1 MTPTQTG
8 SSLDGLDRRRCVR
21 HQVKSLAYLDI
32 GADNGGIVLN
42 ISESGLA
49 VHAVSVLP
57 PDPTVDL
64 RLQLHKSC
72 KRLETRAKVAWLSDT
87 KKEAGVEFIELPEEV
102 RLEIKEWLALE
113 NLEPLYIAREKQRLQ
128 TQPSVPEPPSSRAKA
143 RSDKWTNLVSEWSS
157 IPAGIDRAGES
168 PRAAA
173 HPGMT
178 SESMPAQERVAPV
191 DLAAILAGDEPAI
204 DTAAPDFGNVESLL
218 TECKQPSLE
227 SSSIAARPIE
237 RPLSPN
243 SPENG
248 DLQYRRRD
256 PAVGLPSDKLL
267 GSMQRSDVVVPRD
280 NKTENANGSRNRLDP
295 GSSATHGEDFV
306 RKTREL
312 FGPKSLPRAAP
323 RPKDSVGSI
332 LNSAATVATRRAKD
346 NLNEDSLA
354 TVPMSGVVVASALP
368 AETSISNVSRP
379 GTSSRPPTAR
389 LEAPKDEL
397 KASPSERSWN
407 LRSFVGLLALCL
419 LLSAGCLGLGIVVG
433 RSVSMHSPN
442 DANSG
447 NDAAAQATPADQPV
461 PSAAI
466 SPAQKQ
472 SRNRNQ
478 KFTHAQSSPL
488 DVASHQ
494 RPAADRSRGKNMDSS
509 ENGSNDPPDN
519 AQADR
524 PSAQTDSET
533 PSASNA
539 GGNGVSVTPPPAAP
553 ISATAPSTHATVIP
567 NSNAA
572 PRTQPPADRLVAA
585 HLIYRVEPFYP
596 KEALQQ
602 RVEGTVKIHAT
613 VGQDGRVKNLRVIS
627 GPASLTSAALS
638 AAQYWRYVPALRN
651 GEPIET
657 DEDIS
662 IEFHLH

>member
-1 MTPTQTG
+1 M
-8 SSLDGLDRRRCVR
+8 R

-57 PDPTVDL
+57 TDPTVDL

-72 KRLETRAKVAWLSDT
+72 RRLETRAKVAWMSDT
-87 KKEAGVEFIELPEEV
+87 KKEAGVEFIDLPDEV

-128 TQPSVPEPPSSRAKA
+128 TQPSTPEPTSTRAKA
-143 RSDKWTNLVSEWSS
+143 RPDKWTNLVSEWAS
-157 IPAGIDRAGES
+157 IPAGIDRVGES

-173 HPGMT
+173 RPGTAM
-178 SESMPAQERVAPV
+178 ESMPVKESVAPA
-191 DLAAILAGDEPAI
+191 DLAAILAGDDPAT
-204 DTAAPDFGNVESLL
+204 DVPSPDFGNAEVLQ
-218 TECKQPSLE
+218 TECKEPGLE
-227 SSSIAARPIE
+227 SSSIPARPIE

-256 PAVGLPSDKLL
+256 PEVGLPSDKLL
-267 GSMQRSDVVVPRD
+267 SSMQRSDVVVPSD
-280 NKTENANGSRNRLDP
+280 NKTENANGSRKRLDP
-295 GSSATHGEDFV
+295 GSSAAHGEDFV

-312 FGPKSLPRAAP
+312 FGSKGLPGTGP
-323 RPKDSVGSI
+323 RSKDGVASI
-332 LNSAATVATRRAKD
+332 LNSAATTPVWRAND
-346 NLNEDSLA
+346 NPNEHSLA
-354 TVPMSGVVVASALP
+354 TAPMSGLVAASALP
-368 AETSISNVSRP
+368 AETSISSVARP
-379 GTSSRPPTAR
+379 DASSRLPSAR
-389 LEAPKDEL
+389 LEAPKDEF
-397 KASPSERSWN
+397 KVSPSERSRN

-433 RSVSMHSPN
+433 RSVAMHSPN
-442 DANSG
+442 NANSRD
-447 NDAAAQATPADQPV
+447 DAAGQAIPTDQPV

-466 SPAQKQ
+466 SPGQKQ
-472 SRNRNQ
+472 SQNRNQ
-478 KFTHAQSSPL
+478 KLTHGQSSPL

-494 RPAADRSRGKNMDSS
+494 KPAAGRSRGENTDSP
-509 ENGSNDPPDN
+509 ENGSDDPPDN

-524 PSAQTDSET
+524 PTVQTNLET
-533 PSASNA
+533 PSATDA

-553 ISATAPSTHATVIP
+553 ISATAPAIHATVIP
-567 NSNAA
+567 NSSAA

-596 KEALQQ
+596 KESLQQ
-602 RVEGTVKIHAT
+602 RVEGTVKIRAT
-613 VGQDGRVKNLRVIS
+613 VGQDGRVKNLRIIS

-662 IEFHLH
+662 IEFHLLH

>member
-8 SSLDGLDRRRCVR
+8 SSLDGLERRRCVR

-49 VHAVSVLP
+49 VHAVSSLP
-57 PDPTVDL
+57 PDPTIDL

-87 KKEAGVEFIELPEEV
+87 KKEAGVEFIDLPEEV

-128 TQPSVPEPPSSRAKA
+128 TQPSAPELASTRAKA

-178 SESMPAQERVAPV
+178 SEPMAAQERVAPV

-204 DTAAPDFGNVESLL
+204 DTAAPDFGNVDSLL

-237 RPLSPN
+237 RPLSPS
-243 SPENG
+243 SPESG
-248 DLQYRRRD
+248 ELQYRRRD

-267 GSMQRSDVVVPRD
+267 SSKQRSDVVVPRD

-295 GSSATHGEDFV
+295 GSSATHSEDFA

-312 FGPKSLPRAAP
+312 FGPKSLPGVAP
-323 RPKDSVGSI
+323 RPKDSVGSV
-332 LNSAATVATRRAKD
+332 LNSAATTAAWHAKD
-346 NLNEDSLA
+346 NLNEHSLA

-379 GTSSRPPTAR
+379 STSSRPPTAR
-389 LEAPKDEL
+389 LEAPTDVL

-433 RSVSMHSPN
+433 RSVAMHSPN

-447 NDAAAQATPADQPV
+447 NEAAAQATSVDQPV
-461 PSAAI
+461 PSAEI
-466 SPAQKQ
+466 SPSQKQ

-478 KFTHAQSSPL
+478 KFTHAHSSPL

-494 RPAADRSRGKNMDSS
+494 KPAAGSRGENMDSS
-509 ENGSNDPPDN
+509 ENGSDDPPDN

-524 PSAQTDSET
+524 PTVQTNSEA

-539 GGNGVSVTPPPAAP
+539 GGNGVSVTPPPVTP
-553 ISATAPSTHATVIP
+553 ITATAPSTHATAIP

-662 IEFHLH
+662 IEFHLLH

>member
-8 SSLDGLDRRRCVR
+8 SSLDGLERRRCAR

-42 ISESGLA
+42 ISETGLA

-72 KRLETRAKVAWLSDT
+72 KRLETRAKVAWISDT
-87 KKEAGVEFIELPEEV
+87 KKEAGVEFIDLPEEV

-128 TQPSVPEPPSSRAKA
+128 AQPSAPDPTSTRTKA
-143 RSDKWTNLVSEWSS
+143 RSDKWTNLVSEWAS

-173 HPGMT
+173 RPGTAM
-178 SESMPAQERVAPV
+178 ESMPAKEAVAPV
-191 DLAAILAGDEPAI
+191 DLAAILAGDEPVT
-204 DTAAPDFGNVESLL
+204 DVPAPDFGNAQALQ
-218 TECKQPSLE
+218 TECKQPGLE
-227 SSSIAARPIE
+227 SRSIATRPIE
-237 RPLSPN
+237 HPLSPN
-243 SPENG
+243 SPESG

-256 PAVGLPSDKLL
+256 PEVGLPSDKLL
-267 GSMQRSDVVVPRD
+267 SSMQRSDVVVPSD
-280 NKTENANGSRNRLDP
+280 NKTENATQPRNRLAP
-295 GSSATHGEDFV
+295 GSSPAHGEDFA

-312 FGPKSLPRAAP
+312 FGPKSLGAAP

-332 LNSAATVATRRAKD
+332 LNSAATAAAWRAKG
-346 NLNEDSLA
+346 NLNEHSLA
-354 TVPMSGVVVASALP
+354 TVPMSGSVVASALP
-368 AETSISNVSRP
+368 AETSISSVARP
-379 GTSSRPPTAR
+379 APSSRLATAR
-389 LEAPKDEL
+389 LEAPKDDL

-433 RSVSMHSPN
+433 RSVAMHSPN

-447 NDAAAQATPADQPV
+447 DNGAAQAALTDQPV
-461 PSAAI
+461 TNTAT
-466 SPAQKQ
+466 SPGQKQ
-472 SRNRNQ
+472 GQSHNQ
-478 KFTHAQSSPL
+478 KLSRGKSSPL
-488 DVASHQ
+488 DAASH
-494 RPAADRSRGKNMDSS
+494 RTSASEPSS
-509 ENGSNDPPDN
+509 GDDVISSQSGNDDPPDN
-519 AQADR
+519 TQATGSTVQAGSEASSPADASTNGASFTTR
-524 PSAQTDSET
+524 PAE
-533 PSASNA
+533 
-539 GGNGVSVTPPPAAP
+539 P
-553 ISATAPSTHATVIP
+553 ISATAPVIHATVIP
-567 NSNAA
+567 NSNPA

-627 GPASLTSAALS
+627 GPASLTSAALG

-651 GEPIET
+651 GDPIET

-662 IEFHLH
+662 IEFHLLH

>member
-1 MTPTQTG
+1 M
-8 SSLDGLDRRRCVR
+8 R

-57 PDPTVDL
+57 TDPTVDL

-72 KRLETRAKVAWLSDT
+72 RRLETRAKVAWMSDT
-87 KKEAGVEFIELPEEV
+87 KKEAGVEFIDLPDEV

-128 TQPSVPEPPSSRAKA
+128 TQPSTPEPTSTRAKA
-143 RSDKWTNLVSEWSS
+143 RPDKWTNLVSEWAS
-157 IPAGIDRAGES
+157 IPAGIDRVGES

-173 HPGMT
+173 RPGTAM
-178 SESMPAQERVAPV
+178 ESMPVKESVAPA
-191 DLAAILAGDEPAI
+191 DLAAILAGDDPAT
-204 DTAAPDFGNVESLL
+204 DVPSPDFGNAEVLQ
-218 TECKQPSLE
+218 TECKEPGLE
-227 SSSIAARPIE
+227 SSSIPARPIE

-256 PAVGLPSDKLL
+256 PEVGLPSDKLL
-267 GSMQRSDVVVPRD
+267 SSMQRSDVVVPSD

-295 GSSATHGEDFV
+295 GSSAAHGEDFV

-312 FGPKSLPRAAP
+312 FGPKGLPGTGP
-323 RPKDSVGSI
+323 RSKDGVASI
-332 LNSAATVATRRAKD
+332 LNSAATTPVWRAND
-346 NLNEDSLA
+346 NPNEHSLA
-354 TVPMSGVVVASALP
+354 TAPMSGSVAASALP
-368 AETSISNVSRP
+368 AETSISSVVRP
-379 GTSSRPPTAR
+379 DASSRLPSAH
-389 LEAPKDEL
+389 LEAPKHEL

-407 LRSFVGLLALCL
+407 QRSFVGLLALCL

-433 RSVSMHSPN
+433 RSVAMHSPN
-442 DANSG
+442 GANSG
-447 NDAAAQATPADQPV
+447 DNAAAQPTPPDQPV

-466 SPAQKQ
+466 SPGQKQ
-472 SRNRNQ
+472 SQNRNQ
-478 KFTHAQSSPL
+478 KLTHGQSSPL

-494 RPAADRSRGKNMDSS
+494 KPAAGRSRGENTDSP
-509 ENGSNDPPDN
+509 ENGSDDPPDN

-524 PSAQTDSET
+524 PTVQTNPET
-533 PSASNA
+533 PSATDA

-553 ISATAPSTHATVIP
+553 ISATAPAIHATVIP
-567 NSNAA
+567 NSSAA

-596 KEALQQ
+596 KESLQQ
-602 RVEGTVKIHAT
+602 RVEGTVKIRAT
-613 VGQDGRVKNLRVIS
+613 VGQDGRVKNLRIIS

-662 IEFHLH
+662 IEFHLLH

>member
-1 MTPTQTG
+1 M
-8 SSLDGLDRRRCVR
+8 R

-57 PDPTVDL
+57 TDPTVDL

-72 KRLETRAKVAWLSDT
+72 RRLETRAKVAWMSDT
-87 KKEAGVEFIELPEEV
+87 KKEAGVEFVDLPDEV

-128 TQPSVPEPPSSRAKA
+128 TQPSAPEPPSTRAKA
-143 RSDKWTNLVSEWSS
+143 RSDKWTNLVSEWAS
-157 IPAGIDRAGES
+157 IPAGIDRVGES

-173 HPGMT
+173 RPGTAM
-178 SESMPAQERVAPV
+178 ESMPVKETVAPV
-191 DLAAILAGDEPAI
+191 DLAAILAGDEPAT
-204 DTAAPDFGNVESLL
+204 DTPTPDFGKAESLQS
-218 TECKQPSLE
+218 ECKQPVE
-227 SSSIAARPIE
+227 SNSIVARPIE
-237 RPLSPN
+237 RPLSAT

-248 DLQYRRRD
+248 GLQYRRRD
-256 PAVGLPSDKLL
+256 PELGLPSDKLL
-267 GSMQRSDVVVPRD
+267 SSLQRSDVVVPSD

-295 GSSATHGEDFV
+295 GSSAAHGEDFV

-312 FGPKSLPRAAP
+312 FGPKGLPGTGP
-323 RPKDSVGSI
+323 RSKDGVTSI
-332 LNSAATVATRRAKD
+332 LNSAATTPAWRAKD
-346 NLNEDSLA
+346 NLNEHSLA
-354 TVPMSGVVVASALP
+354 TAPISGLVATSTLP
-368 AETSISNVSRP
+368 AETSISSVVRP
-379 GTSSRPPTAR
+379 DASSLLPSAR
-389 LEAPKDEL
+389 LEAPKHEL
-397 KASPSERSWN
+397 KASSSERSWN

-419 LLSAGCLGLGIVVG
+419 SLSAVCLGLGIVVG
-433 RSVSMHSPN
+433 RSVAMHSPN
-442 DANSG
+442 SG
-447 NDAAAQATPADQPV
+447 DDAAAQPTPADQPV

-466 SPAQKQ
+466 SPGQKQ
-472 SRNRNQ
+472 SQNRNE
-478 KFTHAQSSPL
+478 KLTHRQSSPL

-494 RPAADRSRGKNMDSS
+494 KPAVGRSLGENADSP
-509 ENGSNDPPDN
+509 ENGSDDPPDK
-519 AQADR
+519 AQGDR
-524 PSAQTDSET
+524 PSVQTNLET
-533 PSASNA
+533 PSAMNA
-539 GGNGVSVTPPPAAP
+539 GGNGVSVIPPPAAP
-553 ISATAPSTHATVIP
+553 ISATAAAIHATIIP
-567 NSNAA
+567 NSSAA

-585 HLIYRVEPFYP
+585 HLIYRVEPFFP

-602 RVEGTVKIHAT
+602 RVEGTVRIRAT

-662 IEFHLH
+662 IEFHLLH

>member
-1 MTPTQTG
+1 MMPTKTG
-8 SSLDGLDRRRCVR
+8 SSLDGLERRRCVR

-57 PDPTVDL
+57 TDPTVDL

-72 KRLETRAKVAWLSDT
+72 RRLETRAKVAWMSDT
-87 KKEAGVEFIELPEEV
+87 KKEAGVEFIDLPDEV

-128 TQPSVPEPPSSRAKA
+128 TQPSTPEPTSTRAKA
-143 RSDKWTNLVSEWSS
+143 RPDKWTNLVSEWAS
-157 IPAGIDRAGES
+157 IPAGIDRVGES

-173 HPGMT
+173 HPGTAM
-178 SESMPAQERVAPV
+178 ESMPVKESVAPV
-191 DLAAILAGDEPAI
+191 DLAAILAGDDPAS
-204 DTAAPDFGNVESLL
+204 DVPAPDFGNAEVLQ
-218 TECKQPSLE
+218 TECKQPGLE
-227 SSSIAARPIE
+227 SRAIPARPIE

-256 PAVGLPSDKLL
+256 PEVGLPSDKLL
-267 GSMQRSDVVVPRD
+267 SSMQRSDVVVPSD
-280 NKTENANGSRNRLDP
+280 NKTEASGSRNRLDP
-295 GSSATHGEDFV
+295 GSSAAHGEDFV

-312 FGPKSLPRAAP
+312 FGPKGLPGTGP
-323 RPKDSVGSI
+323 RSKDGVTSI
-332 LNSAATVATRRAKD
+332 LNSAATTPAWRAKD
-346 NLNEDSLA
+346 NLNEHSLA
-354 TVPMSGVVVASALP
+354 TAPISGLVATSTLP
-368 AETSISNVSRP
+368 AETSISSVVRP
-379 GTSSRPPTAR
+379 DASSRPPSAR

-419 LLSAGCLGLGIVVG
+419 SLSAVCLGLGIVVG
-433 RSVSMHSPN
+433 RSVAMHSPN
-442 DANSG
+442 SG
-447 NDAAAQATPADQPV
+447 DDAAAQPTPADQPV

-466 SPAQKQ
+466 SPGQKQ
-472 SRNRNQ
+472 SQNRNE
-478 KFTHAQSSPL
+478 KLTRGKPSPL
-488 DVASHQ
+488 DVTSH
-494 RPAADRSRGKNMDSS
+494 RKPAANRSHSDDTNLS
-509 ENGSNDPPDN
+509 EIGSDDPPDN
-519 AQADR
+519 AQADG
-524 PSAQTDSET
+524 PAGQTHSET
-533 PSASNA
+533 SSATNA
-539 GGNGVSVTPPPAAP
+539 IGNDVPVTTPPAAP
-553 ISATAPSTHATVIP
+553 ISATAPPTHATVVP
-567 NSNAA
+567 SSNAA

-602 RVEGTVKIHAT
+602 RVEGTVKIRAT
-613 VGQDGRVKNLRVIS
+613 VGQDGRVKNLRIID

-662 IEFHLH
+662 IEFHLLH

>member
-72 KRLETRAKVAWLSDT
+72 KRLETRAKVAWMSDT
-87 KKEAGVEFIELPEEV
+87 KKEAGVEFIDLPEEV

-113 NLEPLYIAREKQRLQ
+113 NLEPVYVAREKQRLQ
-128 TQPSVPEPPSSRAKA
+128 TQPSAPEPPSSRAKA
-143 RSDKWTNLVSEWSS
+143 RPDKWTNLVSEWSS
-157 IPAGIDRAGES
+157 IPAGIDRAGEG
-168 PRAAA
+168 PRTGAR
-173 HPGMT
+173 PGMT
-178 SESMPAQERVAPV
+178 TESMPVQERVAPV
-191 DLAAILAGDEPAI
+191 DLAAILAGDEPAT
-204 DTAAPDFGNVESLL
+204 DTPALDFGNVESLL
-218 TECKQPSLE
+218 TECKQPGLE
-227 SSSIAARPIE
+227 SSSIAAHPIV

-243 SPENG
+243 SPENA

-256 PAVGLPSDKLL
+256 PEVGLPSDKLL
-267 GSMQRSDVVVPRD
+267 SSMQRSDVVVPRD
-280 NKTENANGSRNRLDP
+280 NKTDNTNGSRNRLDP
-295 GSSATHGEDFV
+295 GSSAAHGEDFA

-312 FGPKSLPRAAP
+312 FGPKSVPGAAP
-323 RPKDSVGSI
+323 RPKDSAASI
-332 LNSAATVATRRAKD
+332 LNSVRAASAELRAND
-346 NLNEDSLA
+346 NEHSLA
-354 TVPMSGVVVASALP
+354 APMSGLAATSVLP
-368 AETSISNVSRP
+368 AETSISSVAWP
-379 GTSSRPPTAR
+379 GTSSRLPNAR
-389 LEAPKDEL
+389 LEGPKHEL

-433 RSVSMHSPN
+433 RSVAMHSPN
-442 DANSG
+442 NPNFGDNDAAQAALTDHPVPTTAASPGQKLSQSHNERKPSSLGAASHRIPASKPPSG
-447 NDAAAQATPADQPV
+447 NDV
-461 PSAAI
+461 I
-466 SPAQKQ
+466 SPE
-472 SRNRNQ
+472 S
-478 KFTHAQSSPL
+478 
-488 DVASHQ
+488 
-494 RPAADRSRGKNMDSS
+494 
-509 ENGSNDPPDN
+509 GSDDPPDN
-519 AQADR
+519 
-524 PSAQTDSET
+524 TT
-533 PSASNA
+533 A
-539 GGNGVSVTPPPAAP
+539 GGSTVEASSQALSPANTSTNGASVTPLPAAP
-553 ISATAPSTHATVIP
+553 ISAAAPAIHATVIP
-567 NSNAA
+567 NSTAA

-613 VGQDGRVKNLRVIS
+613 IGQDGRVKNLRVIS

-638 AAQYWRYVPALRN
+638 AAQYWRYVPAIRN

-662 IEFHLH
+662 IEFHLLH